1 MKRLDKTVRKHNSF
15 EEQEKFEK
23 EYWQKAS
30 AAEKFETVE
39 AIRAFYIRTF
49 YPNFT
54 KIEKV
59 VRKRKLGED

>member
-1 MKRLDKTVRKHNSF
+1 MRRIDKTVCKFSSF
-15 EEQEKFEK
+15 EERERFEK

-39 AIRAFYIRTF
+39 AIRTFYIKTF

-54 KIEKV
+54 KIEKL
-59 VRKRKLGED
+59 VRKRKLGEE

>member
-1 MKRLDKTVRKHNSF
+1 MKRMDLTVCKFSSF

-23 EYWQKAS
+23 EYWLKAS

-39 AIRAFYIRTF
+39 AIRSFYIKTF

-59 VRKRKLGED
+59 VRKRKLGEE

>member
-1 MKRLDKTVRKHNSF
+1 VKKKVVCKFSSF

-23 EYWQKAS
+23 EYWLKAS
-30 AAEKFETVE
+30 AADKFEAVE

-49 YPNFT
+49 YPDFT

-59 VRKRKLGED
+59 VRKRKLGEE

>member
-1 MKRLDKTVRKHNSF
+1 MEKVVHKFSSF

-49 YPNFT
+49 YPDFT
-54 KIEKV
+54 KIEKM
-59 VRKRKLGED
+59 VRKRKLGEE

>member
-1 MKRLDKTVRKHNSF
+1 MLKVVRKFSSF

-23 EYWQKAS
+23 EYWRNAS

-39 AIRAFYIRTF
+39 AIRAFYIKTF
-49 YPNFT
+49 YPNFIR
-54 KIEKV
+54 IEKV

>member
-1 MKRLDKTVRKHNSF
+1 MEKVVRKFSSF

-39 AIRAFYIRTF
+39 AIRAFYIKTF

-59 VRKRKLGED
+59 VRKRKLGEE

>member
-1 MKRLDKTVRKHNSF
+1 MEKVVYKFNSF

-30 AAEKFETVE
+30 AAEKFEIVE
-39 AIRAFYIRTF
+39 AIRAFYIKTF
-49 YPNFT
+49 YPGVT

-59 VRKRKLGED
+59 VKKRKLLEE

>member
-1 MKRLDKTVRKHNSF
+1 MRRLDKTVRKFNSF
-15 EEQEKFEK
+15 EEREKFEK

-30 AAEKFETVE
+30 DAEKFETVE
-39 AIRAFYIRTF
+39 AIHAFYIKTF

-59 VRKRKLGED
+59 VRKRKLWEE

>member
-1 MKRLDKTVRKHNSF
+1 MKEKVVRKFNSF

-23 EYWQKAS
+23 EYWQNAS

-39 AIRAFYIRTF
+39 AIRAFYIKTF
-49 YPNFT
+49 YPNFI

-59 VRKRKLGED
+59 VRKRKLGEE

>member
-1 MKRLDKTVRKHNSF
+1 MEKVVHKFSSF

-39 AIRAFYIRTF
+39 AIRDFYIRTF
-49 YPNFT
+49 YPDFT
-54 KIEKV
+54 KIEKM
-59 VRKRKLGED
+59 VRKRKLGEE

>member
-1 MKRLDKTVRKHNSF
+1 MEKVVRKFSSF

-39 AIRAFYIRTF
+39 AIRCILY
-49 YPNFT
+49 
-54 KIEKV
+54 
-59 VRKRKLGED
+59 

>member
-1 MKRLDKTVRKHNSF
+1 MEKVVRKFNSF

-23 EYWQKAS
+23 EYWLKAS

-39 AIRAFYIRTF
+39 AIRSFYIKTF

>member
-1 MKRLDKTVRKHNSF
+1 MEKVVHKFSSF

-30 AAEKFETVE
+30 AAEKFDTVE
-39 AIRAFYIRTF
+39 AIRAFYVKTL

-59 VRKRKLGED
+59 VRKRKLGEE